1 MAQNNT
7 EECIAVGGD
16 SDDHN
21 FGQDLNRQIAAGTQA
36 FAGNQHPNASVVGG
50 RFDLRPPEE
59 SEVNSAE
66 EEGDNYLMPASQQQ
80 PGEAFSGESEV
91 EEADGLDSPVDDIIF
106 EEEQQLQRLE
116 QNHHQKMLMQQ
127 AYQTQHP

>member
-21 FGQDLNRQIAAGTQA
+21 LGQDLNKQIAVGTQA
-36 FAGNQHPNASVVGG
+36 FARNQHPNVGIGG

-80 PGEAFSGESEV
+80 PGDAFSGESDV

-106 EEEQQLQRLE
+106 EEE
-116 QNHHQKMLMQQ
+116 
-127 AYQTQHP
+127 